1 MIGKRD
7 LPSSLFSFANDN
19 YTLTF
24 RREAQKQEEVMYERQ
39 NPYRGS
45 AISHAAGLTQAV
57 REERTK
63 IFKKFIEK
71 CLTDVPCLCYNT
83 KAV

>member
-1 MIGKRD
+1 
-7 LPSSLFSFANDN
+7 
-19 YTLTF
+19 
-24 RREAQKQEEVMYERQ
+24 MYERQ

-45 AISHAAGLTQAV
+45 AKSHAAGLTQAV